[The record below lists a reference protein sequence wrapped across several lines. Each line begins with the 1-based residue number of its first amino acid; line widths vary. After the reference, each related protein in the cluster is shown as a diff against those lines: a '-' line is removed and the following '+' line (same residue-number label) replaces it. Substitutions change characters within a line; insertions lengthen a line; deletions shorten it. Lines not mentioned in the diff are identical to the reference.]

1 MGAGVGGARRADEGT
16 DNSGALRATLK
27 TTQDPPTAAPRCVG
41 ARAAALCCPDGRLRA
56 QIGLRTPA
64 GVARSRGELPRRS
77 MAGAREHDFW
87 GPRAAWHAKLRSGK
101 NLASPGP
108 PQIATGPIWVLVG
121 PQRARTRAAS
131 GAGGLENSGLVP
143 SWGWACAAPAAG
155 VIGADGDGLCASSRE
170 IVLRGAQGSVCGDR
184 ARVTTRHL
192 ARLHIDGQED
202 TRTWSLNEAPVV
214 QFLAFRGLRHV
225 CAGSLVGITFERG
238 QRLQICFAQ
247 ISSRI
252 HTDRFLNDRPA

>member
-1 MGAGVGGARRADEGT
+1 MSTNLKGGAGQESPLSGKRENKKRAGDARLGAGVGGARRADEGT
-16 DNSGALRATLK
+16 DNAGAWRATLK

-77 MAGAREHDFW
+77 MAGTREHDFW

-143 SWGWACAAPAAG
+143 SRGWACAAPAAG
-155 VIGADGDGLCASSRE
+155 VSGADGDGLCASSRE

-192 ARLHIDGQED
+192 ARLRIDGQED
-202 TRTWSLNEAPVV
+202 TRTWY
-214 QFLAFRGLRHV
+214 GL
-225 CAGSLVGITFERG
+225 
-238 QRLQICFAQ
+238 
-247 ISSRI
+247 
-252 HTDRFLNDRPA
+252 